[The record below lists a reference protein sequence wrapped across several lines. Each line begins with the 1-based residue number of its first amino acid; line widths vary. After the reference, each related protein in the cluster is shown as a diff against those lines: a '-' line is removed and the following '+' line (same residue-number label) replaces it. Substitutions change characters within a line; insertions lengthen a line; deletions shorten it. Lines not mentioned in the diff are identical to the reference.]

1 MSILLRISLVLLL
14 AGCGDKVPE
23 SEAAK
28 RIGQQ
33 PKKTVDSVSS
43 KVGNLMQQGQGS
55 ERLQEEQK

>member
-1 MSILLRISLVLLL
+1 MKKILILALLL

-33 PKKTVDSVSS
+33 PKKTVDSVTS
-43 KVGNLMQQGQGS
+43 KVGNLMQQGQDA
-55 ERLQEEQK
+55 ERLKEEQK